1 VVGRVGARFFS
12 PFRASL
18 VRSIRDEQARKA
30 SSSGIDFVCDFFPN
44 GGSFGFQGPFL
55 LVSVFHPREMD
66 WWGKVSALARIWR
79 DASRTVFLLF
89 FRDLV
94 MC

>member
-1 VVGRVGARFFS
+1 MGRVGARFFS

-55 LVSVFHPREMD
+55 LVSIFHPREMD
-66 WWGKVSALARIWR
+66 WWGKSVSFGANLARCIENG
-79 DASRTVFLLF
+79 FPPLF
-89 FRDLV
+89 FFV
-94 MC
+94 I